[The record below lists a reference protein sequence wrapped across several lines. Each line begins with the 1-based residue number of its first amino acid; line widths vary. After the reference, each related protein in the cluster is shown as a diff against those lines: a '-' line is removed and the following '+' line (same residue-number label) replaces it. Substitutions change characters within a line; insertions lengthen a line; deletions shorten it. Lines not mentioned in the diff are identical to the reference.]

1 MTSTNALGKDRIG
14 KLLFRLALPAI
25 IAQLVN
31 VLYNMVDRIYI
42 GNMDHASSAMAA
54 LSVSLPLITLIIAFT
69 RLIGVGGAPLCA
81 IKLGEQNKEEAEKI
95 MTNSFVMLLITG
107 IVITVCTLLFQEPLL
122 TWFGADKES
131 LPLAMEYVSIY
142 ALGTIF
148 VQISLGMNA
157 YITTQGFARVS
168 MVTVLVGA
176 VLNII
181 LDPIFIFGFDM
192 GVRGAALATII
203 AQAISA
209 LWVLRFLFGEDSTIK
224 IRKKYAIPDYK
235 TVLAIMAL
243 GISPFTMS
251 VTESLLQ
258 ISFNNQLSTYGGVMA
273 VGVMAVLVSLWQFIS
288 LPLDGLMQGAQPIM
302 SYNYGAKNY
311 TRVRQTFIVA
321 FKTCMVVGALASITI
336 MLFASTFSRIFAKD
350 IETIVFASWALRIYL
365 VGGVIFGAQICCQQS
380 FMALGQAGKSLSMA
394 LFRKVVLLIPLL
406 YIMPYLIGDSTLANS
421 IASPIHALVNHGGNV
436 FAVLVSEPISD
447 ILAASMTSL
456 LFYRFYKKKLCRED
470 APIETIKE
478 SIK

>member
-1 MTSTNALGKDRIG
+1 MASTNALGKDSIG

-25 IAQLVN
+25 VAQLVN

-42 GNMDHASSAMAA
+42 GNMDNASAAMAA
-54 LSVSLPLITLIIAFT
+54 LSVSLPLITMIIAFT
-69 RLIGVGGAPLCA
+69 RLVGVGGAPLCA
-81 IKLGEQNKEEAEKI
+81 IKLGEQNKDEAEKI
-95 MTNSFVMLLITG
+95 MTNSFIMLIITG
-107 IVITVCTLLFQEPLL
+107 LIITVGTIVFQEPLL
-122 TWFGADKES
+122 TWFGADAKS

-157 YITTQGFARVS
+157 YITTQGFARIS

-176 VLNII
+176 IINII
-181 LDPIFIFGFDM
+181 LDPIFIFGLHM

-203 AQAISA
+203 AQGVSA
-209 LWVLRFLFGEDSTIK
+209 LWVLRFLFGPDSTIK
-224 IRKKYAIPDYK
+224 IKKKYAMPDIK

-258 ISFNNQLSTYGGVMA
+258 ISFNNQLSAYGGVMA
-273 VGVMAVLVSLWQFIS
+273 VGVMAILVSLWQFVS
-288 LPLDGLMQGAQPIM
+288 LPLDGLMQGAQPII

-311 TRVRQTFIVA
+311 TRVRKTCILS
-321 FKTCMVVGALASITI
+321 FKTCMIVGAIASITI
-336 MLFASTFSRIFAKD
+336 MLFSSTFSRIFAKD
-350 IETIVFASWALRIYL
+350 METIAFASWALRIYL
-365 VGGVIFGAQICCQQS
+365 VGGIIFGAQICCQQS

-394 LFRKVVLLIPLL
+394 LFRKIVLLIPLL
-406 YIMPYLIGDSTLANS
+406 YIMPYLIGDSNLAS
-421 IASPIHALVNHGGNV
+421 TISLPIQDLVYHGGNV

-447 ILAASMTSL
+447 ILAASVTSL
-456 LFYRFYKKKLCRED
+456 LFYRFYKKELCKD
-470 APIETIKE
+470 DVPIEEKEE